1 MIKIGK
7 ISIWKKGTNRMT
19 SLPDFT
25 VEIEIEENKAEL
37 IYRIVSAV
45 ERIAEKRKR
54 GKEEGE

>member
-37 IYRIVSAV
+37 IYRIVSAM

-54 GKEEGE
+54 RR